1 MGSNNKYGI
10 SFGDNEANIPK
21 SRLMEDKMKD
31 DKEIDRLVDILFE
44 FNDSEIY
51 FDEFETICEDVCSD
65 LYVAVFMPLY

>member
-1 MGSNNKYGI
+1 
-10 SFGDNEANIPK
+10 
-21 SRLMEDKMKD
+21 MKD